1 MAKYVDQQA
10 RNRARKRKQK
20 KARRMA
26 MYSCVVL
33 FVLVVSF
40 VITQVIQFFTR
51 EEDHQPLLDNPGNTQ
66 TELTDTP
73 SPVDYAVGPHI
84 SDLSLP
90 LVQPDISHTQATAN
104 GRVDVGYFDNA
115 IFMGDSLAD
124 GFKDYAAWMSLKGR
138 GTLYLT
144 QRSMTPRSFMQPGA
158 MVDAGDAGVVD
169 VWATIADRQPGK
181 MYITL
186 GTNALMAMDP
196 AEFIESYYQ
205 LVAKIRQTSP
215 DTTIYITTIP
225 PTSSAYA
232 AKEERLSKERI
243 QQANDLIAK
252 MCREENLALIN
263 LYDVV
268 MGRDGYLNEEINS
281 DGIHMTP
288 EGYKMWLN
296 YLIEHTVYSPD
307 SPYIPGS
314 PYHSQNLVD
323 SIITEQ
329 ADNG

>member
-26 MYSCVVL
+26 MYSCIVL

-104 GRVDVGYFDNA
+104 GRVDVGYFDDA

-268 MGRDGYLNEEINS
+268 MGADGYLNEDINS

-329 ADNG
+329 TDNG

>member
-26 MYSCVVL
+26 MYSCIVL

-66 TELTDTP
+66 TELTGTP

-104 GRVDVGYFDNA
+104 GRVDVGYFDDA

-268 MGRDGYLNEEINS
+268 MGADGYLNEEINS

-329 ADNG
+329 TDNG

>member
-26 MYSCVVL
+26 MYSCIVL

-73 SPVDYAVGPHI
+73 SPEDYAVGPHI

-104 GRVDVGYFDNA
+104 GRVDVGYFDDA

-215 DTTIYITTIP
+215 NTTIYITTIP

-268 MGRDGYLNEEINS
+268 MGADGYLNEDINS

-329 ADNG
+329 TDNG

>member
-26 MYSCVVL
+26 MYSCIVL

-104 GRVDVGYFDNA
+104 GRVDVGYFDDA

-215 DTTIYITTIP
+215 NTTIYITTIP

-268 MGRDGYLNEEINS
+268 MGADGYLNEEINS

-329 ADNG
+329 TDNG

>member
-26 MYSCVVL
+26 MYSCIVL

-51 EEDHQPLLDNPGNTQ
+51 EEDHHPLLDNPGNTQ

-104 GRVDVGYFDNA
+104 GRVDVGYFDDA

-215 DTTIYITTIP
+215 NTTIYITTIP

-268 MGRDGYLNEEINS
+268 MGADGYLNEEINS

>member
-26 MYSCVVL
+26 MYSCIVL

-215 DTTIYITTIP
+215 NTTIYITTIP

-268 MGRDGYLNEEINS
+268 MGADGYLNEDINS

-329 ADNG
+329 TDNG

>member
-26 MYSCVVL
+26 MYSCIVL

-40 VITQVIQFFTR
+40 VITQVIQFFTS

>member
-26 MYSCVVL
+26 MYSCIVL

-215 DTTIYITTIP
+215 NTTIYITTIP

-268 MGRDGYLNEEINS
+268 MGADGYLNEEINS

-329 ADNG
+329 TDNG

>member
-26 MYSCVVL
+26 MYSCIVL

-104 GRVDVGYFDNA
+104 GRVDVGYFDDA

-215 DTTIYITTIP
+215 NTTIYITTIP

-268 MGRDGYLNEEINS
+268 IGADGYLNEDINS

-329 ADNG
+329 TDNG

>member
-26 MYSCVVL
+26 MYSCIVL

-268 MGRDGYLNEEINS
+268 MGADGYLNEEINS

-329 ADNG
+329 TDNG

>member
-26 MYSCVVL
+26 MYSCIVL

-104 GRVDVGYFDNA
+104 GRVDVGYFDDA
-115 IFMGDSLAD
+115 VFMGDSLAD

-215 DTTIYITTIP
+215 NTTIYITTIP

-268 MGRDGYLNEEINS
+268 MGADGYLNEEINS

-329 ADNG
+329 TDNG

>member
-26 MYSCVVL
+26 MYSCIVL

-51 EEDHQPLLDNPGNTQ
+51 EEDHHPLLDNPGNTQ

-104 GRVDVGYFDNA
+104 GRVDVGYFDDA

-232 AKEERLSKERI
+232 AKVLPPPSHRAMGSSRG
-243 QQANDLIAK
+243 
-252 MCREENLALIN
+252 C
-263 LYDVV
+263 LYDVHC
-268 MGRDGYLNEEINS
+268 RPS
-281 DGIHMTP
+281 
-288 EGYKMWLN
+288 
-296 YLIEHTVYSPD
+296 
-307 SPYIPGS
+307 
-314 PYHSQNLVD
+314 
-323 SIITEQ
+323 
-329 ADNG
+329 

>member
-26 MYSCVVL
+26 MYSCIVL

-90 LVQPDISHTQATAN
+90 LVQPDISHTQAAAN
-104 GRVDVGYFDNA
+104 GRVDVGYFDDT

-215 DTTIYITTIP
+215 NTTIYITTIP

-268 MGRDGYLNEEINS
+268 MGADGYLNEEINS

-329 ADNG
+329 TDNG

>member
-26 MYSCVVL
+26 MYSCIVL

-104 GRVDVGYFDNA
+104 GRVDVGYFDDA

-268 MGRDGYLNEEINS
+268 MGADGYLNEEINS

>member
-26 MYSCVVL
+26 MYSCIVL

-51 EEDHQPLLDNPGNTQ
+51 EEDHQPLLDYPGNTQ

-104 GRVDVGYFDNA
+104 GRVDVGYFDDA

-215 DTTIYITTIP
+215 NTTIYITTIP

-268 MGRDGYLNEEINS
+268 MGADGYLNEEINS

>member
-26 MYSCVVL
+26 MYSCIVL

-104 GRVDVGYFDNA
+104 GRVDVGYFDDA

-215 DTTIYITTIP
+215 NTTIYITTIP

-329 ADNG
+329 TDNG

>member
-26 MYSCVVL
+26 MYSCIVL

-66 TELTDTP
+66 TELTDTA

-104 GRVDVGYFDNA
+104 GRVDVGYFDDA

-215 DTTIYITTIP
+215 NTTIYITTIP

-268 MGRDGYLNEEINS
+268 MGADGYLNEEINS

-329 ADNG
+329 TDNG

>member
-26 MYSCVVL
+26 MYSCIVL

-66 TELTDTP
+66 TELTDTA

-104 GRVDVGYFDNA
+104 GRVDVGYFDDA

-215 DTTIYITTIP
+215 NTTIYITTIP

-268 MGRDGYLNEEINS
+268 MGADGYLNEDINS

-329 ADNG
+329 TDNG

>member
-26 MYSCVVL
+26 MYSCIVL

-40 VITQVIQFFTR
+40 VITQVIQFFTS

-104 GRVDVGYFDNA
+104 GRVDVGYFDDA

-268 MGRDGYLNEEINS
+268 MGADGYLNEEINS

-329 ADNG
+329 TDNG

>member
-26 MYSCVVL
+26 MYSCIVL

-215 DTTIYITTIP
+215 NTTIYITTIP

-268 MGRDGYLNEEINS
+268 MGADGYLNEDINS

-296 YLIEHTVYSPD
+296 YLIEHTVYSSD

-329 ADNG
+329 TDNG

>member
-26 MYSCVVL
+26 MYSCIVL

-104 GRVDVGYFDNA
+104 GRVDVGYFDDA

-215 DTTIYITTIP
+215 NTTIYITTIP

-252 MCREENLALIN
+252 MCREENLTLIN

-268 MGRDGYLNEEINS
+268 MGADGYLNEDINS

-329 ADNG
+329 TDNG

>member
-26 MYSCVVL
+26 MYSCIVL

-215 DTTIYITTIP
+215 NTTIYITTIP

-252 MCREENLALIN
+252 MCREENLTLIN

-268 MGRDGYLNEEINS
+268 MGADGYLNEEINS

-329 ADNG
+329 TDNG

>member
-26 MYSCVVL
+26 MYSCIVL

-40 VITQVIQFFTR
+40 VITQAIQFFTR

-90 LVQPDISHTQATAN
+90 LVQPDISHTQAAAN
-104 GRVDVGYFDNA
+104 GRVDVGYFDDA

-215 DTTIYITTIP
+215 NTTIYITTIP

-268 MGRDGYLNEEINS
+268 MGADGYLNEDINS

-329 ADNG
+329 TDNG

>member
-66 TELTDTP
+66 TELTDTA

-104 GRVDVGYFDNA
+104 GRVDVGYFDDA

-215 DTTIYITTIP
+215 NTTIYITTIP

-252 MCREENLALIN
+252 MCREENLELIN

-268 MGRDGYLNEEINS
+268 MGADGYLNEEINS

-329 ADNG
+329 TDNG

>member
-10 RNRARKRKQK
+10 RNRARRRKQQ

-26 MYSCVVL
+26 MYSSIVL
-33 FVLVVSF
+33 FVLVISF
-40 VITQVIQFFTR
+40 VITRTIKFFTK
-51 EEDHQPLLDNPGNTQ
+51 EEENQPLLNNPDNVQ
-66 TELTDTP
+66 TEVTENP
-73 SPVDYAVGPHI
+73 SAVTYTMGPQV
-84 SDLSLP
+84 SDLSLS
-90 LVQPDISHTQATAN
+90 LVRPEISTAQATAN
-104 GRVDVGYFDNA
+104 GRVDVEYFDDA

-138 GTLYLT
+138 DTLYLT
-144 QRSMTPRSFMQPGA
+144 QRSMTPRSFLQPGA
-158 MVDAGDAGVVD
+158 KVDAGDAGVVD
-169 VWATIADRQPGK
+169 VWSTIADRQPGK

-196 AEFIESYYQ
+196 ADFIESYYQ
-205 LVAKIRQTSP
+205 LVAKIRETSP
-215 DTTIYITTIP
+215 ATAIYITTIP

-232 AKEERLSKERI
+232 AKEDRLSKERI
-243 QQANDLIAK
+243 QQANELIAK

-268 MGRDGYLNEEINS
+268 MGADGYLNEEINS

-296 YLIEHTVYSPD
+296 YLIEHTVYDAD

-314 PYHSQNLVD
+314 PYHKRNLVK
-323 SIITEQ
+323 SKLTQE
-329 ADNG
+329 NSEG

>member
-26 MYSCVVL
+26 MYSCIVL

-215 DTTIYITTIP
+215 NTTIYITTIP

-252 MCREENLALIN
+252 MCREENLTLIN

-268 MGRDGYLNEEINS
+268 MGADGYLNEDINS

-329 ADNG
+329 TDNG

>member
-26 MYSCVVL
+26 MYSCIVL

-215 DTTIYITTIP
+215 NTTIYITTIP

-243 QQANDLIAK
+243 Q
-252 MCREENLALIN
+252 
-263 LYDVV
+263 
-268 MGRDGYLNEEINS
+268 
-281 DGIHMTP
+281 
-288 EGYKMWLN
+288 
-296 YLIEHTVYSPD
+296 
-307 SPYIPGS
+307 
-314 PYHSQNLVD
+314 
-323 SIITEQ
+323 
-329 ADNG
+329 

>member
-26 MYSCVVL
+26 MYSCIVL

-90 LVQPDISHTQATAN
+90 LVQPDISHTQTTAN

-268 MGRDGYLNEEINS
+268 MGADGYLNEEINS

-329 ADNG
+329 TDNG